1 MCVSLG
7 GAGDLGG
14 FFRCRDRRCGHKSG
28 GFRDFSEYGRYVDMR
43 RMHWMQAASGVGGEE
58 RPMRRKKQNFNYS
71 HGMCKYL
78 LINGLRIS
86 WVEIFSGWAGKDVDS
101 VRGFGYRL

>member
-1 MCVSLG
+1 MWICG
-7 GAGDLGG
+7 G
-14 FFRCRDRRCGHKSG
+14 CGKQRLEHCM
-28 GFRDFSEYGRYVDMR
+28 E
-43 RMHWMQAASGVGGEE
+43 AASDVGGEE

-86 WVEIFSGWAGKDVDS
+86 WVEILSGWAGKYVDS